1 MSAHSDEFLCKQASL
16 YYYSLLSDDRRK
28 DIPEFMVKHVENCK
42 NCQSQLK
49 GLKDAL
55 SKTGDSSSVDME
67 KADTGIAMMLKL
79 HFKYIGKE
87 VTCETVK
94 PFLPTLVEP
103 SMKVKIPTPI
113 TSHIDNCPQCLN
125 NLEIIQRL
133 HLNPKQL
140 CKLSQ
145 LFADQLIFDANSCN
159 NIRKVIPSIVLLD
172 FEKTNADILKHICIC
187 KDCRGL
193 VFMRRE
199 MVRNG
204 LLLSEID
211 QRDFPCEHIS
221 ISDIFDYV
229 IPYGFDPV
237 NDQYS
242 QMRQSLVTHIRTCP
256 KCLLKMLNLHN
267 TIFNIAE
274 RADSEIVT
282 VYNISA
288 PVKSEGTGQQNELY
302 NGFPISVTVTN
313 KKDIEVTQ
321 SSISR
326 HSSSQGKPSHRM
338 NLKPLYKSAIAAAAV
353 LIIGL
358 ALLFSIPKAHGI
370 TIEQVYRAIEKVEN
384 VYISKFVKNQSEPVE
399 ERWVSKDLGIYAA
412 KTVKNTVIW
421 DTRNGEKRSKDYQG
435 GSTEI
440 NKLTNDEITS
450 IEKRM
455 SGSLGLMPFDNMRD
469 IPPDAKWSRTEGK
482 TLETDEVIMV
492 YNLEWIEYA
501 YDGSLVFKKWI
512 VNINSETRLPERI
525 YWYTRTD
532 KDKDYLLESTVEVR
546 YISQNGVQE
555 VLNKLAF

>member
-1 MSAHSDEFLCKQASL
+1 MIAHSNNLCKQASL
-16 YYYSLLSDDRRK
+16 YYYSLLSDDK
-28 DIPEFMVKHVENCK
+28 YEGIPDFLIKHVANCK
-42 NCQSQLK
+42 NCQAQLRD
-49 GLKDAL
+49 LKSAL
-55 SKTGDSSSVDME
+55 SKTEDSIGVNMG
-67 KADTGIAMMLKL
+67 KTDTGIAMMLKL

-113 TSHIDNCPQCLN
+113 TSHIDNCQQCLN
-125 NLEIIQRL
+125 DLETIQKLNLST
-133 HLNPKQL
+133 KQL

-145 LFADQLIFDANSCN
+145 LFADQLIFDTNSCN
-159 NIRKVIPSIVLLD
+159 NVQKAIPSIVLLD

-187 KDCRGL
+187 KDCRKL

-204 LLLSEID
+204 LLLSGINPG
-211 QRDFPCEHIS
+211 DFPCEHVRA
-221 ISDIFDYV
+221 SDIFDYV

-242 QMRQSLVTHIRTCP
+242 QMRQSLIAHIRTCP
-256 KCLLKMLNLHN
+256 KCLSKMLDLHK

-274 RADSEIVT
+274 RPESEIVT

-302 NGFPISVTVTN
+302 AGFPISVTVTN

-321 SSISR
+321 SPISR
-326 HSSSQGKPSHRM
+326 PSSSQEKPLHRV
-338 NLKPLYKSAIAAAAV
+338 NLRPLYKSAIAAAAV

-358 ALLFSIPKAHGI
+358 ALLFSVPKAHGI
-370 TIEQVYRAIEKVEN
+370 TIEQVYRAIEKVKN

-399 ERWVSKDLGIYAA
+399 ERWISKDLGIYVTKTA
-412 KTVKNTVIW
+412 KDIVIW
-421 DTRNGEKRSKDYQG
+421 DTRSTEQKSKDYQS

-440 NKLTNDEITS
+440 NKLTNDEISS

-455 SGSLGLMPFDNMRD
+455 SGSLGLMPFENMQD
-469 IPPDAKWSRTEGK
+469 IPLDAKWYLTGSK
-482 TLETDEVIMV
+482 TLKTDEKVEV

-501 YDGSLVFKKWI
+501 YDGSPVFKKWI
-512 VNINSETRLPERI
+512 VNINSETKLPERI
-525 YWYTRTD
+525 GCYTKSE
-532 KDKDYLLESTVEVR
+532 KDKDYLLANIFEVK
-546 YISQNGVQE
+546 YISQNDMQE
-555 VLNKLAF
+555 VLNEFAF